1 VPALNR
7 RIPSSFSRPN
17 MSPETR
23 PAVFRRPT
31 GHDRRWAEHDTTI
44 PSRGDNRLSRCPGFA
59 RKCPGGVLPASLR
72 VARAFSLVPKLQL
85 GNPVPRSPAS
95 PPGAGATWSAFPSR
109 SLGTRNSEGKP
120 RPAKPAVTVLWGA
133 CSEVFGRAFAAVDHE
148 AELGPCFST
157 GRRALSLLADA
168 RQLAIVSSSLIS
180 SSGTGLCWAYVSG
193 KGVRTSLP

>member
-1 VPALNR
+1 
-7 RIPSSFSRPN
+7 

-44 PSRGDNRLSRCPGFA
+44 PSRGDNMLSPCPGFA
-59 RKCPGGVLPASLR
+59 WKCPGGVLPASLR

-109 SLGTRNSEGKP
+109 SLGTRNSSRSLGT
-120 RPAKPAVTVLWGA
+120 RNKPAVTVLWGA

-148 AELGPCFST
+148 AVSGPCFST

-168 RQLAIVSSSLIS
+168 RQLAIVSSSLTS
-180 SSGTGLCWAYVSG
+180 SSGTGLCRAYVSG